1 MNMNKKLLK
10 ETQPVVYKTLS
21 NALTKDH
28 LAHAYLFEGD
38 KSAPKKETA
47 LLFAQSLVCQ
57 HKDEASKNAV
67 GRSSTLYSRV
77 L

>member
-38 KSAPKKETA
+38 KSAPKKRNSFIVCA
-47 LLFAQSLVCQ
+47 KFGMSAQ
-57 HKDEASKNAV
+57 
-67 GRSSTLYSRV
+67 R
-77 L
+77 